1 VYTAHKK
8 APRFHHVHHSSSGW
22 IPVRVNAASAVEH
35 AKAASVM
42 ASPTAIATAIVGTE
56 WQPRSSPDVYI
67 YRLPTGYTTTIE
79 PESSSRID
87 QFNPLADA
95 WESETAF
102 TSAVKDMVV
111 NQNYQ
116 DIIGMGHPALP
127 LIFERLS
134 DSPTRWILALRA
146 VVGHDVAA
154 GSTTSAEAVAR
165 WLDWAKSN
173 GYID

>member
-1 VYTAHKK
+1 
-8 APRFHHVHHSSSGW
+8 
-22 IPVRVNAASAVEH
+22 
-35 AKAASVM
+35 M
-42 ASPTAIATAIVGTE
+42 ASPTGVATTIGTE

-67 YRLPTGYTTTIE
+67 YRLPTDYTTVIE
-79 PESSSRID
+79 TKSPGRID
-87 QFNPLADA
+87 QFTRLANA

-127 LIFERLS
+127 LIFGRLN
-134 DSPTRWILALRA
+134 DAPARWVLALRA

-154 GSTTSAEAVAR
+154 GAKTSAEAVAR
-165 WLDWAKSN
+165 WLDWGKSN
-173 GYID
+173 GYIG